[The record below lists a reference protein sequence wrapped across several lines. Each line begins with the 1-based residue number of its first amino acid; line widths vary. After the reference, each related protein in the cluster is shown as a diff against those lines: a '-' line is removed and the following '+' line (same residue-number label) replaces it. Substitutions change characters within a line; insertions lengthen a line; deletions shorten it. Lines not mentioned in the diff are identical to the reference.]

1 MSPEISVVDNPGA
14 ARYELR
20 VDRAVAGFITYRL
33 KDDSIT
39 LLHSEM
45 NPELE
50 GEGLGSRLAAGTL
63 DDARARGLA
72 VKPVCPFVVA
82 FIESHPE
89 YADLVR

>member
-1 MSPEISVVDNPGA
+1 MTPETIVVDNPGA

-20 VDRAVAGFITYRL
+20 VDGAVAGFITYRL
-33 KDDSIT
+33 RDDSIT
-39 LLHSEM
+39 LLHADM

-50 GEGLGSRLAAGTL
+50 GEGLGSRLVAGTL

-82 FIESHPE
+82 FIESHPG

>member
-1 MSPEISVVDNPGA
+1 MSVVDNPGA

-20 VDRAVAGFITYRL
+20 LDGAVAGFITYRS
-33 KDDSIT
+33 KDDSIS
-39 LLHSEM
+39 LLHSDID
-45 NPELE
+45 PELE
-50 GEGLGSRLAAGTL
+50 GQGLGSRLVRGTL
-63 DDARARGLA
+63 NDARARGLA